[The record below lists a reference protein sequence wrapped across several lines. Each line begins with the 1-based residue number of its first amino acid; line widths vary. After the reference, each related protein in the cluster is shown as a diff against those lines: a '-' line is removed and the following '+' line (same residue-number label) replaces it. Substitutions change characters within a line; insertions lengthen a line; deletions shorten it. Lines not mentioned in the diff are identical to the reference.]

1 LRWGFA
7 ELRLVG
13 RERDVEHD
21 MAIPLTGVPL
31 AERGFFMHTTGG
43 VAIADQFRQTAALG
57 SPLRHRRNPVEGS

>member
-21 MAIPLTGVPL
+21 MVIPLTGVPL
-31 AERGFFMHTTGG
+31 AERVFFMHTTW
-43 VAIADQFRQTAALG
+43 G
-57 SPLRHRRNPVEGS
+57 SPLPTNSARRRLSARR